1 MEFTLQKI
9 HSNEERIKLFDL
21 KLLIEGLNDITT
33 EDDITKKVTEL
44 KDILES
50 KRRRYNDKVAKRS
63 KQLEC
68 TINKYWEVTTYDE
81 KYSILHHTELL
92 YGDKIIHLGQKYWAV
107 RGIVDDPYKSG
118 IESVYIEYTKEWQNK
133 TVFKEITREEF
144 IRRVNEHNEA
154 VIRERL
160 NTSDTVIEQTIF

>member
-50 KRRRYNDKVAKRS
+50 KRRRYNDEVAKRS

-81 KYSILHHTELL
+81 K
-92 YGDKIIHLGQKYWAV
+92 IHLGQKYWAV